1 MRLAYAGESTI
12 ERRRVVNDE
21 GRDESEREKEVSEE
35 GLGWELGSGSET
47 ESSAAT
53 CQENSSMSR
62 LFARS
67 FSCWRILPIPMLLW
81 PMKRVF

>member
-21 GRDESEREKEVSEE
+21 GRDESEREKVDSEE
-35 GLGWELGSGSET
+35 GLGWDLGSGSET
-47 ESSAAT
+47 ESSTAT
-53 CQENSSMSR
+53 CQANSSMS
-62 LFARS
+62 LLLARS

-81 PMKRVF
+81 PTK